1 MRTKTWCST
10 LDLLIESVD
19 CKLNLEVEPLFC
31 TIALYDVEKQVKI
44 SENFHF
50 HLNSEHMTEHM
61 VSYFPLFFLVH

>member
-1 MRTKTWCST
+1 MIFYST

-19 CKLNLEVEPLFC
+19 CKLNMEVEPLFC
-31 TIALYDVEKQVKI
+31 TLALYDIEKQVKI

-61 VSYFPLFFLVH
+61 VLSYYVLCLSYC